1 MSKILTAML
10 AAGFCLGL
18 NVASAENCPS
28 DQSADQSTNM
38 PGTTEADLVAPDG
51 RPYQAGSGYTSL
63 EQEVIVLL
71 VSEDQTASAE
81 EESAPAVSS
90 E

>member
-38 PGTTEADLVAPDG
+38 PGTTQADLVAPDG
-51 RPYQAGSGYTSL
+51 RYQAGSGYTSL

-81 EESAPAVSS
+81 EESPPANSS

>member
-1 MSKILTAML
+1 M
-10 AAGFCLGL
+10 
-18 NVASAENCPS
+18 
-28 DQSADQSTNM
+28 NM

-71 VSEDQTASAE
+71 VREDQTASAE
-81 EESAPAVSS
+81 EESAPAINS